1 MHNQAASFLD
11 AFVQDEINCRCLD
24 PEEDF
29 GQPIANQE
37 NDVPL
42 YDMYN
47 RGLVACQEGMERNPL
62 GIEGMDTTNRPGLTG
77 YIPSVEEGMGMGAA
91 PKPKALVLELGGPT
105 EEMMEESLRRRGLRR

>member
-47 RGLVACQEGMERNPL
+47 RGLVACQEGNERQNL
-62 GIEGMDTTNRPGLTG
+62 SLAESRPGLTG
-77 YIPSVEEGMGMGAA
+77 YIPSAEEGVAMGAN
-91 PKPKALVLELGGPT
+91 PKPRSLVMELEMIPEQEREL
-105 EEMMEESLRRRGLRR
+105 SAQRRGLRR